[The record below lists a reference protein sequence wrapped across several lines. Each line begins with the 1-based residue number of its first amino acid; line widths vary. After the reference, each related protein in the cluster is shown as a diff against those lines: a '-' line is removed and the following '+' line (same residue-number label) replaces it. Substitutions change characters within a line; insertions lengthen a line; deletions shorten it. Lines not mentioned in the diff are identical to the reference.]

1 MHDDA
6 RRLADQLERQLLAGL
21 GDSSHADRSA
31 AFHGTAKGPLG
42 DYERQVEQAAFRVTA
57 EQLDALRAGH
67 SDDALFEL
75 TLCAAH
81 GAARRRLDA
90 GLRALDDAFTEP
102 P

>member
-6 RRLADQLERQLLAGL
+6 RRLAGRLERRLLDGPAV
-21 GDSSHADRSA
+21 SSQAERTA
-31 AFHGTAKGPLG
+31 AFHGTAEGPLG

-57 EQLDALRAGH
+57 EQVEALRGH
-67 SDDALFEL
+67 HADDALFEL

-90 GLRALDDAFTEP
+90 GLRALDEAFGDQP
-102 P
+102 